1 VNLIKRITVPIPK
14 FDYDEFSKELNS
26 RKYMKDESKSGFLDQ
41 NRPNTINRSLGD
53 FTAIYENQQDNVKV
67 KKLTK

>member
-1 VNLIKRITVPIPK
+1 MKDGYRLQIPK
-14 FDYDEFSKELNS
+14 CKSNEYEYET
-26 RKYMKDESKSGFLDQ
+26 KSGFLDQ